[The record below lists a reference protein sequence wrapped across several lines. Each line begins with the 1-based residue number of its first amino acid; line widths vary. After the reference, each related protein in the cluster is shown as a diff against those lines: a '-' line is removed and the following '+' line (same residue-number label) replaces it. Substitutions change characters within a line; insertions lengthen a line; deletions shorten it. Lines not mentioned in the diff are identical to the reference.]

1 MLRAMT
7 LFTVDNLNRASFK
20 MPFSD
25 YSQRIPQNQVDLVR
39 RFSRVVTQRIGAR
52 VARQFFAGEYHL

>member
-1 MLRAMT
+1 
-7 LFTVDNLNRASFK
+7 

-39 RFSRVVTQRIGAR
+39 RFNRVVTQRIGAR